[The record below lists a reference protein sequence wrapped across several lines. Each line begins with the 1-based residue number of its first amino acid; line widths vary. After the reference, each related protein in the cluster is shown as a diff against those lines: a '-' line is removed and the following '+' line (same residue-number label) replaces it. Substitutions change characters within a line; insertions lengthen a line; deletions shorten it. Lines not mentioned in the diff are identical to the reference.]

1 MGTVTL
7 FLKQM
12 IMQLTMKSI
21 LLIVLATFV
30 LLFFISCKGKQN
42 KDITES
48 VNKNGSIE
56 SSIEVKHIDS
66 LYDELI
72 TRHTVWVKNAPN
84 KVIVYRDTIPS
95 LGKKEATAENIDG
108 ETKKVLVDK
117 AYEIFIT
124 IK

>member
-1 MGTVTL
+1 MT
-7 FLKQM
+7 
-12 IMQLTMKSI
+12 MQLTMKPI
-21 LLIVLATFV
+21 LMVVLATFV
-30 LLFFISCKGKQN
+30 LLSLISCEGKQN

-84 KVIVYRDTIPS
+84 KVMLYRDTIPS
-95 LGKKEATAENIDG
+95 LGKKETTAENSDG
-108 ETKKVLVDK
+108 DTKKVVVDK